1 MVLSSLEKL
10 KISFLALFM
19 HYFHI
24 KSYVDVNISF
34 NLGIDIDPVLL
45 VCINW
50 SKVNIQ
56 NIVFATIAIIAW
68 VAVIARWVNLNQ
80 IFNWPIFHNEFGSG
94 FDN

>member
-1 MVLSSLEKL
+1 
-10 KISFLALFM
+10 M
-19 HYFHI
+19 HNFHI

-50 SKVNIQ
+50 SKVDVQ

-68 VAVIARWVNLNQ
+68 IVAVIARWVNFYK
-80 IFNWPIFHNEFGSG
+80 IFNKPIIHNEFGSG
-94 FDN
+94 FDY